1 MRVLHPGGR
10 LVIEEPDIRLWGVKL
25 ASLAERLLLMRS
37 RFTSIAELRGVFER
51 AGARILAVE
60 EGPDFNVR
68 LAVRRLGA
76 CES

>member
-1 MRVLHPGGR
+1 MV
-10 LVIEEPDIRLWGVKL
+10 VEEPDISLWGVKL
-25 ASLAERLLLMRS
+25 AALAERLLLMRS
-37 RFTSIAELRGVFER
+37 RFASIADLRNVLER